1 MLETMLKILKNIK
14 NSFLILILLSGN
26 TFAKDIRLPKD
37 VGSGNTYSKSLGS
50 GFKKHG
56 YKIVNKKDG
65 HPVRAGEKSVRFE
78 VRYGDCGKDKPPG
91 KWNDCKND
99 RQRHELSGERFK
111 GKVWYAYSI
120 FLPKDFKSVYPVK
133 SAMAQFHQK
142 GSWPSLMFQ
151 FTNMGYYADRQLG
164 YQTQEMKKILEVKD
178 MIGKW
183 NDILI
188 HGNFTSK
195 EDGFYKVWVNNEL
208 KYEYNGATTGGKES
222 YFKFGIYHTKVSVW
236 PMYHSDTPYPTQ
248 VVYYDEL
255 RIGKS
260 REAVTKY
267 LGY

>member
-1 MLETMLKILKNIK
+1 MLKTLKNIK
-14 NSFLILILLSGN
+14 NSFLILILLTGN
-26 TFAKDIRLPKD
+26 SFAKDIRLLKD
-37 VGSGNTYSKSLGS
+37 VGSGNVYTKSLKK
-50 GFKKHG
+50 GFKKYG

-65 HPVRAGEKSVRFE
+65 HPVRAGEKSIRFE
-78 VRYGDCGKDKPPG
+78 LRNGDCGEDPG
-91 KWNDCKND
+91 KWSDCKND
-99 RQRHELSGERFK
+99 RQRHELSGDRFR
-111 GKVWYAYSI
+111 GKAWYAYSI
-120 FLPKDFKSVYPVK
+120 YLPNDFKTVYPVK

-142 GSWPSLMFQ
+142 GSWPTLMFQ
-151 FTNMGYYADRQLG
+151 FTDMGYYADRQLG

-195 EDGFYKVWVNNEL
+195 EDGFYKVWVNNKL

-222 YFKFGIYHTKVSVW
+222 FFKFGIYHTKVSVW

-248 VVYYDEL
+248 VVYYDEV
-255 RIGKS
+255 RVGKS

>member
-1 MLETMLKILKNIK
+1 MLETMLKTLKNIK
-14 NSFLILILLSGN
+14 NSFLILILLTGN
-26 TFAKDIRLPKD
+26 SFAKDIRLPKD
-37 VGSGNTYSKSLGS
+37 VGSGNSYSKSLGS

-56 YKIVNKKDG
+56 YTIVNKKDG
-65 HPVRAGEKSVRFE
+65 HPVRVGEKSIRFE

-99 RQRHELSGERFK
+99 RQRHELSGDRFR
-111 GKVWYAYSI
+111 GKAWYAYSI
-120 FLPKDFKSVYPVK
+120 YLPNDFKTVYPVK

-142 GSWPSLMFQ
+142 GSWPTLMFQ
-151 FTNMGYYADRQLG
+151 FTDMGYYADRQLG

-195 EDGFYKVWVNNEL
+195 EDGFYKVWVNNKL

-222 YFKFGIYHTKVSVW
+222 FFKFGIYHTKVSVW

-248 VVYYDEL
+248 VVYYDEV
-255 RIGKS
+255 RVGKS